1 MPLAE
6 GSGGSALK
14 GQHLIQLRSSVWPED
29 LNSLR
34 GGEKHELLVQN
45 GLPEATERQKQGG
58 RAALSAARC
67 VPSSE
72 KIVSLSKNIHLV
84 L

>member
-1 MPLAE
+1 M
-6 GSGGSALK
+6 
-14 GQHLIQLRSSVWPED
+14 WPED